1 VRYFGER
8 NPERFPSI
16 EERRAAVGR
25 YPEPMFSAEDEVLR
39 VEEEDPHAAGKVY
52 AASYLT

>member
-1 VRYFGER
+1 MRYFGER

-16 EERRAAVGR
+16 EEHRAAVER